1 MIYEYSDYREFLKD
15 TLIARQKRNKLY
27 SMRAFAKALGLPA
40 STLSEIINRRKNI
53 SSDAAKKISG
63 GLRLRRFESH
73 YFDLLVEKSSTKDS
87 RRINDIHAELISV
100 AHQGRRPVLEP
111 EQDPFLNQATKF
123 ILIELGGVENFVL
136 NSATGAKAI
145 GCSEDVTSALLVD
158 LAALGI
164 LTYSAESDRY
174 QKSGAGVLISSEKM
188 NLDLRKFHFEMLD
201 KAKASLIQQSPQ
213 ERLIGSETFSFNS
226 DQISEANDIMEEFF
240 SKMVSLANRG
250 NNKNSVYHVGLQMF
264 RLAKVGTDL

>member
-1 MIYEYSDYREFLKD
+1 MIYEYSDYRDFLKD

-53 SSDAAKKISG
+53 SLDGAKKISSS
-63 GLRLRRFESH
+63 LRLRRFESR
-73 YFDLLVEKSSTKDS
+73 YFNLLVEKSFTKNS
-87 RRINDIHAELISV
+87 QRIDDIHAELISV
-100 AHQGRRPVLEP
+100 AHQGRRPVFRP
-111 EQDPFLNQATKF
+111 EQDPFSDQAAKF

-136 NSATGAKAI
+136 NNTSGAKAV
-145 GCSEDVTSALLVD
+145 GCSEEVTSALLQD

-164 LTYSAESDRY
+164 LTYYADGDRY
-174 QKSGAGVLISSEKM
+174 KKSGAGVLISSEKM

-213 ERLIGSETFSFNS
+213 ERLVGSETFSFDS
-226 DQISEANDIMEEFF
+226 DQLSEANDIMEEFF

-264 RLAKVGTDL
+264 RLTKVETGL